1 MRDRIRLAIAFIV
14 VSLTILGLD
23 NLPVITDISNS
34 GIELKKEREGSI
46 LAGTDEV
53 EIDLIN
59 NTMKSNNGLN
69 LKQGDLELKAY
80 DLKRDIDK
88 NRVYVNGELQT
99 LFSNEQGDISLQSL
113 KGGEVALDG
122 SEGTFYNN
130 FGYLEVGKIT
140 GAEKPNDRIYFGG
153 DKVEYKDN
161 KIYINDGWLTTDYNI
176 NKTRNPNDAG
186 YHFLTE
192 NMVIEPEKQIT
203 LKNSD
208 FYIGDESKLPFR
220 FPWFRANIRQGSMVP
235 LFPEWGDDDYYGWN
249 TTWGF
254 LYGDSGDKYVGG
266 FAPKFADKMG
276 FLVGRWE
283 NWYKTEK
290 FGTMK
295 LDIDDWLVYSK
306 EDSIDKS
313 KATDGELLSHEERE
327 KRYRINYTHEY
338 NGEKGKLYFNTIN
351 ATYNMIPRLDDI
363 VNEYALRRTDADGNG
378 KGAFGKR
385 EEQGLRPDLTN
396 TMSFFSM
403 DADLKNL
410 GENKDITLKSRLK
423 LTDDKKTY
431 ALMVYDDIDD
441 ISYGSSIDNDLF
453 SQVELTKDNADYKIS
468 GYYNY
473 LYDMDPGSTFNDTQ
487 SKAEDFGFEFLDKD
501 TKIGFTYDEKNGD
514 RFRRLGLWER
524 DPKLNNL
531 LTYQS
536 MYGTNFKADYSPS
549 TVKEYNRFDT
559 KDLRVSF
566 GEYDFY
572 GDYKIKAGYDYYS
585 EIREL
590 DLGNDPL
597 RMTQAERTAIN
608 SGKDLTSVPMED
620 QLIKGNYRSKQYNR
634 FEDIIYSD
642 FEQQRGYVDIFDE
655 TTKFSFAG
663 GQTKEEFWDRTGI
676 YTADGYRKYINE
688 SDFYEVT
695 AERNEIDLDGFGEL
709 ALFGGVRYD
718 EYSKGYNPYSNSGK
732 GNYASG
738 EDSTLRTQLKLNHT
752 MTLFNNED
760 NINRSVDLSM
770 ANDLTLFYQRYD
782 YDSGSINFGNET
794 DGRSAEY
801 IRLKNKDNIYQVVDT
816 VSTTVGNTETIYTI
830 DYKRAE
836 NPATDELNNEVIKNN
851 LEFKIDGDKSLVL
864 NYGQDRKYTDETQS
878 GENYNYYTFRDYGV
892 TYYLGGHK
900 LSYQNNSIDSK
911 IWDIKYWYLNDGTKF
926 LADNAK
932 EKIRLNTYS
941 YEYTFGDNKLGL
953 DFSEGR
959 DDRTNYDS
967 KNYGKELDVK
977 NQIYG
982 ISFLDGGDEIENY
995 YRATYETYNH
1005 NEPNARNLILDG
1017 KNYNSQNSDVVSFRY
1032 EYRDKRFTD
1041 EELRRYAEIEY
1052 DKDSTSLTPQEI
1064 YRVRDI
1070 LRNRERNHVDFKLN
1084 RSIYDDFTDMAEY
1097 KRNFRVNLMLQR
1109 NEARYERTGDYW
1121 NSLKEIQ
1128 AGVFYSQN
1136 RFGIGYQV
1144 DESADW
1150 RDNKNTGTKKWTK
1163 IDREHKL
1170 SFVTKIGKPS
1180 EGWTLKTYAKF
1191 YEDLTDKVK
1200 DDERKR
1206 KTSLDG
1212 LGIEIGK
1219 EMGYYQWSLA
1229 FEKQY
1234 VLSARDYE
1242 WRAALQFTLL
1252 TFPSNPIFGIGADTD
1267 AKKHTEPQTYM
1278 FDGLKVKD
1286 VID

>member
-1 MRDRIRLAIAFIV
+1 MKDRIRLAIAFVV

-34 GIELKKEREGSI
+34 GIELKKERDGSI

-80 DLKRDIDK
+80 DLKRDIEK
-88 NRVYVNGELQT
+88 NRAYVNGELQT

-113 KGGEVALDG
+113 NGGDVSLDG
-122 SEGTFYNN
+122 TDGTFYNN
-130 FGYLEVGKIT
+130 YGYLEVGKIT

-153 DKVEYKDN
+153 DKVEYKDK
-161 KIYINDGWLTTDYNI
+161 KIYINDGWLTTDYNVA
-176 NKTRNPNDAG
+176 KTRNPNDAG
-186 YHFLTE
+186 YHFLVG
-192 NMVIEPEKQIT
+192 NLVIEPEKQIT

-208 FYIGDESKLPFR
+208 FYIEDESKLPFR

-235 LFPEWGDDDYYGWN
+235 LFPEWGNDDYYGWN

-254 LYGDSGDKYVGG
+254 LYGNSGDKYVGG
-266 FAPKFADKMG
+266 FAPKFADTMG

-283 NWYKTEK
+283 NWYKTDN

-306 EDSIDKS
+306 VDSIDQE
-313 KATDGELLSHEERE
+313 KASDEDKLAYEEKK
-327 KRYRINYTHEY
+327 KRYRVNYTHEY
-338 NGEKGKLYFNTIN
+338 DGEHGKLYFNAIN
-351 ATYNMIPRLDDI
+351 ATYNMIPKLDDI
-363 VNEYALRRTDADGNG
+363 VNEYTSRGNKFSDDPKKGVRPTMTDS
-378 KGAFGKR
+378 
-385 EEQGLRPDLTN
+385 
-396 TMSFFSM
+396 MSFFSM
-403 DADLKNL
+403 DSDLKNL
-410 GENKDITLKSRLK
+410 GENKDITLKSKLK

-453 SQVELTKDNADYKIS
+453 SQVELTKDNADYKIG

-473 LYDMDPGSTFNDTQ
+473 LYDMDPGSTSSDTQ
-487 SKAEDFGFEFLDKD
+487 SRAEDFGFEFLDKD

-514 RFRRLGLWER
+514 RFRNLGLWER
-524 DPKLNNL
+524 DPKINNL

-536 MYGTNFKADYSPS
+536 MYGENFKADYSP
-549 TVKEYNRFDT
+549 TMVKQYNRYDT
-559 KDLRVSF
+559 KDLRVSL
-566 GEYDFY
+566 GEYEFY
-572 GDYKIKAGYDYYS
+572 GDYKIKPGYDYYS
-585 EIREL
+585 EIRSL
-590 DLGNDPL
+590 DLQEDPL
-597 RMTQAERTAIN
+597 RKNVI
-608 SGKDLTSVPMED
+608 SGND
-620 QLIKGNYRSKQYNR
+620 RSKQYNR

-642 FEQQRGYVDIFDE
+642 FEQQRGYIDIFNED
-655 TTKFSFAG
+655 TKFSFSA
-663 GQTKEEFWDRTGI
+663 GQTNEEFWDRTGI

-695 AERNEIDLDGFGEL
+695 AERNEIDLDNFGEL

-718 EYSKGYNPYSNSGK
+718 KYTKGYNPYSSSGK
-732 GNYASG
+732 GNLATG

-760 NINRSVDLSM
+760 NVNRSIDLST

-782 YDSGSINFGNET
+782 YDSGSINFGSET
-794 DGRSAEY
+794 DKRSPEY

-836 NPATDELNNEVIKNN
+836 NPATDKLNNEVIKNN

-864 NYGQDRKYTDETQS
+864 NYGQDRKYTDETRNE
-878 GENYNYYTFRDYGV
+878 ENYNYYTFRDYGI
-892 TYYLGGHK
+892 TYYLGDHR

-911 IWDIKYWYLNDGTKF
+911 IWNIGDDNGKYYVNGFEYD
-926 LADNAK
+926 APDDAK

-959 DDRTNYDS
+959 DDR
-967 KNYGKELDVK
+967 KNYTTLKKELDVK

-995 YRATYETYNH
+995 YRATYEIYNH
-1005 NEPNARNLILDG
+1005 NEDGAKIDLDG
-1017 KNYNSQNSDVVSFRY
+1017 KRYNLRNSDVISFNY
-1032 EYRDKRFTD
+1032 EYRDKRFT
-1041 EELRRYAEIEY
+1041 EAELRKYAELEF

-1084 RSIYDDFTDMAEY
+1084 RSMYDKFTDMAEY
-1097 KRNFRVNLMLQR
+1097 KRNFKVNLMLQK
-1109 NEARYERTGDYW
+1109 NEARYERTGNYW
-1121 NSLKEIQ
+1121 DSLKEIQ

-1136 RFGIGYQV
+1136 RFGVAYQI
-1144 DESADW
+1144 EENADW
-1150 RDNKNTGTKKWTK
+1150 LGNKKWSKT
-1163 IDREHKL
+1163 DREHKISL
-1170 SFVTKIGKPS
+1170 ITKIGKPS

-1191 YEDLTDKVK
+1191 YEDLKEKTDTTKT
-1200 DDERKR
+1200 RKS
-1206 KTSLDG
+1206 SLDG
-1212 LGIEIGK
+1212 LGVEIGK

-1229 FEKQY
+1229 FEKEY
-1234 VLSARDYE
+1234 VASARDYE

-1252 TFPSNPIFGIGADTD
+1252 TFPSNPIFGLGADTD
-1267 AKKHTEPQTYM
+1267 VKKHTNPETYL
-1278 FDGLKVKD
+1278 FNGLKVEK
-1286 VID
+1286 VIDD

>member
-1 MRDRIRLAIAFIV
+1 
-14 VSLTILGLD
+14 
-23 NLPVITDISNS
+23 
-34 GIELKKEREGSI
+34 
-46 LAGTDEV
+46 
-53 EIDLIN
+53 
-59 NTMKSNNGLN
+59 
-69 LKQGDLELKAY
+69 
-80 DLKRDIDK
+80 
-88 NRVYVNGELQT
+88 
-99 LFSNEQGDISLQSL
+99 
-113 KGGEVALDG
+113 
-122 SEGTFYNN
+122 
-130 FGYLEVGKIT
+130 
-140 GAEKPNDRIYFGG
+140 
-153 DKVEYKDN
+153 
-161 KIYINDGWLTTDYNI
+161 
-176 NKTRNPNDAG
+176 
-186 YHFLTE
+186 
-192 NMVIEPEKQIT
+192 
-203 LKNSD
+203 
-208 FYIGDESKLPFR
+208 
-220 FPWFRANIRQGSMVP
+220 
-235 LFPEWGDDDYYGWN
+235 
-249 TTWGF
+249 
-254 LYGDSGDKYVGG
+254 
-266 FAPKFADKMG
+266 
-276 FLVGRWE
+276 
-283 NWYKTEK
+283 
-290 FGTMK
+290 
-295 LDIDDWLVYSK
+295 
-306 EDSIDKS
+306 
-313 KATDGELLSHEERE
+313 
-327 KRYRINYTHEY
+327 
-338 NGEKGKLYFNTIN
+338 
-351 ATYNMIPRLDDI
+351 
-363 VNEYALRRTDADGNG
+363 
-378 KGAFGKR
+378 
-385 EEQGLRPDLTN
+385 
-396 TMSFFSM
+396 
-403 DADLKNL
+403 
-410 GENKDITLKSRLK
+410 
-423 LTDDKKTY
+423 
-431 ALMVYDDIDD
+431 
-441 ISYGSSIDNDLF
+441 
-453 SQVELTKDNADYKIS
+453 
-468 GYYNY
+468 
-473 LYDMDPGSTFNDTQ
+473 
-487 SKAEDFGFEFLDKD
+487 
-501 TKIGFTYDEKNGD
+501 
-514 RFRRLGLWER
+514 
-524 DPKLNNL
+524 
-531 LTYQS
+531 
-536 MYGTNFKADYSPS
+536 
-549 TVKEYNRFDT
+549 
-559 KDLRVSF
+559 
-566 GEYDFY
+566 
-572 GDYKIKAGYDYYS
+572 
-585 EIREL
+585 
-590 DLGNDPL
+590 
-597 RMTQAERTAIN
+597 
-608 SGKDLTSVPMED
+608 
-620 QLIKGNYRSKQYNR
+620 
-634 FEDIIYSD
+634 
-642 FEQQRGYVDIFDE
+642 
-655 TTKFSFAG
+655 
-663 GQTKEEFWDRTGI
+663 
-676 YTADGYRKYINE
+676 
-688 SDFYEVT
+688 
-695 AERNEIDLDGFGEL
+695 
-709 ALFGGVRYD
+709 
-718 EYSKGYNPYSNSGK
+718 
-732 GNYASG
+732 
-738 EDSTLRTQLKLNHT
+738 
-752 MTLFNNED
+752 MTLFNNE
-760 NINRSVDLSM
+760 NKINRNIDLSM

-782 YDSGSINFGNET
+782 YDSGSINFGSET

-836 NPATDELNNEVIKNN
+836 NPATNELNNEVIKNN

-1005 NEPNARNLILDG
+1005 NEPNARNLSLNG
-1017 KNYNSQNSDVVSFRY
+1017 KDYNSQNSDVVSFRY

-1041 EELRRYAEIEY
+1041 EELRRYTEIEY

-1150 RDNKNTGTKKWTK
+1150 KDSKWTK

>member
-1 MRDRIRLAIAFIV
+1 MRERIRLAIAFVV
-14 VSLTILGLD
+14 VSFTILGLD
-23 NLPVITDISNS
+23 KLPVITEISNS

-53 EIDLIN
+53 EIDLVN
-59 NTMKSNNGLN
+59 NTLKSNNGLN

-80 DLKRDIDK
+80 DLKRDIEK
-88 NRVYVNGELQT
+88 NRAYVNGELQT
-99 LFSNEQGDISLQSL
+99 LFSNEMGDISLQSL
-113 KGGEVALDG
+113 KGGDVSLDG
-122 SEGTFYNN
+122 TDGTFYNN

-140 GAEKPNDRIYFGG
+140 GAEKPNDKIYFGG

-161 KIYINDGWLTTDYNI
+161 KIYINDGWLTTDYHI

-186 YHFLTE
+186 YHFLSE
-192 NMVIEPEKQIT
+192 NMIIEPEKQIT

-254 LYGDSGDKYVGG
+254 LYGDRGDKYVGG
-266 FAPKFADKMG
+266 FAPKFADRMG

-313 KATDGELLSHEERE
+313 KATEGELLSHEERK
-327 KRYRINYTHEY
+327 KRHKLTYTHEY
-338 NGEKGKLYFNTIN
+338 NGDKGKLYFNAIN
-351 ATYNMIPRLDDI
+351 ATYNMIPKLDDI
-363 VNEYALRRTDADGNG
+363 VIDYTNHNKFGDTEE
-378 KGAFGKR
+378 KGM
-385 EEQGLRPDLTN
+385 RPNLTN

-403 DADLKNL
+403 DTDLKNL
-410 GENKDITLKSRLK
+410 GADKDITLKSKLK
-423 LTDDKKTY
+423 LTDDKKNY

-453 SQVELTKDNADYKIS
+453 SQVELYKDNKEYKIG

-473 LYDMDPGSTFNDTQ
+473 LYDMDPGSTLNDDQ
-487 SKAEDFGFEFLDKD
+487 SRAEDFGFEFLDKE
-501 TKIGFTYDEKNGD
+501 TKVGFTYDEKNGD
-514 RFRRLGLWER
+514 RFRKLGLWER

-531 LTYQS
+531 LKYQN
-536 MYGTNFKADYSPS
+536 MYGENFKADYSPS
-549 TVKEYNRFDT
+549 TVKEYNRYDT

-572 GDYKIKAGYDYYS
+572 NGYKIKPGYDYYS

-590 DLGNDPL
+590 DLQEDPL
-597 RMTQAERTAIN
+597 R
-608 SGKDLTSVPMED
+608 KDVIRFEKSQNNPNQYL
-620 QLIKGNYRSKQYNR
+620 GNLRSKQYNR

-642 FEQQRGYVDIFDE
+642 FEQKRGYVDIFND

-676 YTADGYRKYINE
+676 YTADGYRKYVNE
-688 SDFYEVT
+688 SDFYEVSV
-695 AERNEIDLDGFGEL
+695 ERNEIDLDGFGEL

-718 EYSKGYNPYSNSGK
+718 EYSKGYNPYSNKGK
-732 GNYASG
+732 GSYASG

-760 NINRSVDLSM
+760 NLDRSIDLSM
-770 ANDLTLFYQRYD
+770 ANDLKLFYQRYD
-782 YDSGSINFGNET
+782 YDSGSINFGSDT

-864 NYGQDRKYTDETQS
+864 NYGQDRKYTDETES
-878 GENYNYYTFRDYGV
+878 GRNYNYYTFRDYGI
-892 TYYLGGHK
+892 TYYLGEHK

-911 IWDIKYWYLNDGTKF
+911 IYDIKDWYINDVDF
-926 LADNAK
+926 LTTDNAK

-995 YRATYETYNH
+995 YRATYEVYNH
-1005 NEPNARNLILDG
+1005 HEPNAKNLEIDG
-1017 KNYNSQNSDVVSFRY
+1017 KKYNSQNSDIISFRY

-1041 EELRRYAEIEY
+1041 EELKRYAEIEY

-1070 LRNRERNHVDFKLN
+1070 LRNREINHVDFKLN
-1084 RSIYDDFTDMAEY
+1084 SSIYDDFTDMVEY
-1097 KRNFRVNLMLQR
+1097 KRNFRVNFMLQR
-1109 NEARYERTGDYW
+1109 NEARYERTGNYW
-1121 NSLKEIQ
+1121 DSLKEIQ

-1144 DESADW
+1144 DENADW
-1150 RDNKNTGTKKWTK
+1150 RNKKWTK
-1163 IDREHKL
+1163 TDREHKV
-1170 SFVTKIGKPS
+1170 SVVTKLGRPS

-1200 DDERKR
+1200 DDERRR
-1206 KTSLDG
+1206 KSSLDG

-1229 FEKQY
+1229 FEKEY
-1234 VLSARDYE
+1234 VLSAKDYE

-1252 TFPSNPIFGIGADTD
+1252 TFPSKPIFGIGADTD

-1278 FDGLKVKD
+1278 FDGLEVEKI
-1286 VID
+1286 ID

>member
-1 MRDRIRLAIAFIV
+1 MM
-14 VSLTILGLD
+14 IL
-23 NLPVITDISNS
+23 
-34 GIELKKEREGSI
+34 
-46 LAGTDEV
+46 
-53 EIDLIN
+53 
-59 NTMKSNNGLN
+59 M
-69 LKQGDLELKAY
+69 
-80 DLKRDIDK
+80 
-88 NRVYVNGELQT
+88 
-99 LFSNEQGDISLQSL
+99 ISLM
-113 KGGEVALDG
+113 EV
-122 SEGTFYNN
+122 
-130 FGYLEVGKIT
+130 V
-140 GAEKPNDRIYFGG
+140 
-153 DKVEYKDN
+153 
-161 KIYINDGWLTTDYNI
+161 
-176 NKTRNPNDAG
+176 
-186 YHFLTE
+186 
-192 NMVIEPEKQIT
+192 
-203 LKNSD
+203 
-208 FYIGDESKLPFR
+208 
-220 FPWFRANIRQGSMVP
+220 
-235 LFPEWGDDDYYGWN
+235 
-249 TTWGF
+249 
-254 LYGDSGDKYVGG
+254 
-266 FAPKFADKMG
+266 
-276 FLVGRWE
+276 
-283 NWYKTEK
+283 
-290 FGTMK
+290 
-295 LDIDDWLVYSK
+295 
-306 EDSIDKS
+306 
-313 KATDGELLSHEERE
+313 
-327 KRYRINYTHEY
+327 
-338 NGEKGKLYFNTIN
+338 
-351 ATYNMIPRLDDI
+351 
-363 VNEYALRRTDADGNG
+363 
-378 KGAFGKR
+378 
-385 EEQGLRPDLTN
+385 
-396 TMSFFSM
+396 
-403 DADLKNL
+403 
-410 GENKDITLKSRLK
+410 
-423 LTDDKKTY
+423 
-431 ALMVYDDIDD
+431 
-441 ISYGSSIDNDLF
+441 
-453 SQVELTKDNADYKIS
+453 YKIS

-524 DPKLNNL
+524 DPKLSNL

-590 DLGNDPL
+590 DLQEDPL
-597 RMTQAERTAIN
+597 R
-608 SGKDLTSVPMED
+608 KDVIRFETSQNNPN
-620 QLIKGNYRSKQYNR
+620 QYLGNQRSKQYNR
-634 FEDIIYSD
+634 FEDLIYSD
-642 FEQQRGYVDIFDE
+642 FEQQRGYVNIFDD
-655 TTKFSFAG
+655 TTRFSFAG
-663 GQTKEEFWDRTGI
+663 GKTKEEFWDRTGI
-676 YTADGYRKYINE
+676 YTADGYRKYVNE

-695 AERNEIDLDGFGEL
+695 AERSEIDLDGFGEL

-718 EYSKGYNPYSNSGK
+718 EYSKGYNPYSNNGK
-732 GNYASG
+732 GNYTSG

-782 YDSGSINFGNET
+782 YDSGSINFGSET

-836 NPATDELNNEVIKNN
+836 NPATNELNNEVIKNN

-911 IWDIKYWYLNDGTKF
+911 IWDIKGWYLNDGAEF
-926 LADNAK
+926 LTDNAK

-959 DDRTNYDS
+959 DDR
-967 KNYGKELDVK
+967 KNYTTLEKELDVK

-995 YRATYETYNH
+995 YRATYEIYNH
-1005 NEPNARNLILDG
+1005 NEDGAKTELDG
-1017 KNYNSQNSDVVSFRY
+1017 EKYNFRNSDVVSFRY

-1084 RSIYDDFTDMAEY
+1084 RSISDDFTDMAEY
-1097 KRNFRVNLMLQR
+1097 KRNFKVNLMLQR

-1180 EGWTLKTYAKF
+1180 EG
-1191 YEDLTDKVK
+1191 
-1200 DDERKR
+1200 
-1206 KTSLDG
+1206 
-1212 LGIEIGK
+1212 
-1219 EMGYYQWSLA
+1219 
-1229 FEKQY
+1229 
-1234 VLSARDYE
+1234 
-1242 WRAALQFTLL
+1242 
-1252 TFPSNPIFGIGADTD
+1252 
-1267 AKKHTEPQTYM
+1267 
-1278 FDGLKVKD
+1278 
-1286 VID
+1286 